1 MTRLYEDLAEWRHL
15 ISPQEEYAEEAALY
29 VDMIRSA
36 ASIPVRDALEPGSGG
51 ANASHMKRH

>member
-1 MTRLYEDLAEWRHL
+1 MTRLYEDLAEWRL
-15 ISPQEEYAEEAALY
+15 ISSPQEEYAEEAALY